1 MRRLITK
8 KEGLHYLKDKVYNE
22 TYDTDWWIAKEHDL

>member
-8 KEGLHYLKDKVYNE
+8 KEGYLKDKVYNE